1 MTNEMIVK
9 EIQQGQSVT
18 ENMQLLYESNI
29 PLIKRLIRPYTA
41 YECEEDLLQETY
53 FGLWEAVQHYEESE
67 NVLFMTYAGYWIKR
81 AVREYM
87 IKCGSAIKYSHYM
100 KNRIIRYKKTV
111 QIITQELG
119 AIPSDAE
126 IADKMKLDISD
137 VISIRMYAQEVSS
150 LDSEIN
156 EDNEMTVG
164 DTIPDDFNLENAM
177 TDKLYNE
184 YIKTELWKIIDEY
197 MNETESRIIKEYY
210 KYNMP
215 ASEIAE
221 REDISKN
228 QVHEIRKRA
237 LKHLNMGKLKIRLL
251 EKFEVVDAGIYRNS
265 MIKFNEHNYTST
277 VEYIAMQRAE
287 IQAEY
292 EKKVQEC
299 LQYTPRN
306 ERVFKVSKV
315 V

>member
-111 QIITQELG
+111 QILTQELG

-150 LDSEIN
+150 I
-156 EDNEMTVG
+156 M
-164 DTIPDDFNLENAM
+164 
-177 TDKLYNE
+177 
-184 YIKTELWKIIDEY
+184 
-197 MNETESRIIKEYY
+197 
-210 KYNMP
+210 
-215 ASEIAE
+215 
-221 REDISKN
+221 
-228 QVHEIRKRA
+228 
-237 LKHLNMGKLKIRLL
+237 
-251 EKFEVVDAGIYRNS
+251 
-265 MIKFNEHNYTST
+265 
-277 VEYIAMQRAE
+277 
-287 IQAEY
+287 
-292 EKKVQEC
+292 
-299 LQYTPRN
+299 
-306 ERVFKVSKV
+306 VS
-315 V
+315 